1 MIFTSAFA
9 ATLLALLVLSAS
21 ITANESGCVSSYDES
36 RDYFPD
42 KVQVKYG
49 AGFDIT
55 YKGNAKYIR
64 NSISGENYVLYQ
76 CGTPAPANVKA
87 TPADS
92 LQVGNWTK
100 IAAVPGTKIVLDSAP
115 ASAIIEMLGVQDA
128 VGASYKF
135 FKVTSPCMQKKLD
148 SLPKVQQNFGTSKA
162 RKRNNALVRRVSY
175 DISDSDLQWTFT
187 TYGMNDPHSFAVNP
201 ENASDMLG
209 KAEWIKFV
217 AAFFNKEA
225 EANKIFD
232 EIETRYKSIQKKAS
246 TETRKTVG
254 FARYNKVANG
264 TIISWTI
271 EQPQPW
277 VVQGLA
283 DANMKAHNS
292 NTAAFS
298 NVDDF
303 YKATEQWDVLI
314 DLSIE
319 PLSHGGTTIP
329 LWQNLLQ
336 GYGFSNQAKDGLP
349 KFLSLKSI
357 YRSDLISSYQNAT
370 DYNEHLQIQADQLLE
385 DFGKIASTNSG
396 TTDTVW
402 YRNMPLQV
410 PVNWRSPSNCQS

>member
-1 MIFTSAFA
+1 MIFTSTFVA
-9 ATLLALLVLSAS
+9 ALLASMLPAP
-21 ITANESGCVSSYDES
+21 IAANESGCVSSYDKS
-36 RDYFPD
+36 KDYFPD

-49 AGFDIT
+49 AGFDIA

-76 CGTPAPANVKA
+76 CGTPAPTNVKA
-87 TPADS
+87 TPPNS

-100 IAAVPGTKIVLDSAP
+100 LAAVPGTKIVLDSAP
-115 ASAIIEMLGVQDA
+115 ASAIIELLGVQDT

-135 FKVTSPCMQKKLD
+135 FKVTSPCMQKRLD
-148 SLPKVQQNFGTSKA
+148 ALPKIQQSFGTPKA
-162 RKRNNALVRRVSY
+162 RKRSNPLVRRVSY
-175 DISDSDLQWTFT
+175 DISGSDLQWTFT
-187 TYGMNDPHSFAVNP
+187 TYGMNDPHSFAVNA
-201 ENASDMLG
+201 EDASDMLG

-232 EIETRYKSIQKKAS
+232 AIEARYKSIQRKAS
-246 TETRKTVG
+246 SEASKTVG

-271 EQPQPW
+271 EQPQSW

-283 DANMKAHNS
+283 DVNMKAYRG

-298 NVDDF
+298 NVNDF
-303 YKATEQWDVLI
+303 YKAAGEWDVLI

-319 PLSHGGTTIP
+319 PLSHGGATIP
-329 LWQNLLQ
+329 QWQNLLQ
-336 GYGFSNQAKDGLP
+336 GYGFSDQAKDGSP
-349 KFLSLKSI
+349 KFLASKSI

-370 DYNEHLQIQADQLLE
+370 DYNEHLQVQADQLLE
-385 DFGKIASTNSG
+385 DFGKIASSSG
-396 TTDTVW
+396 ATDTVW

-410 PVNWRSPSNCQS
+410 PVNWRSPSNCQN